1 MGQDDIPEAMSWRS
15 FALLVGSSLAVGGA
29 TYLIYSRA
37 KKRFAEAECKGAS
50 LTSKKGTASS
60 ADPSSPSSSS
70 LSSSSSVVTSKPST
84 DRRAKKILVLGLK
97 GAGKSSLLQCLTRGG
112 VENRPAPTAGFNVVQ
127 CRIPAYAEGDA
138 ETQRDAPS
146 SSSSSSSAP
155 HDFLDLDLWEIGG
168 DDAFRKFWS
177 NFLSETD
184 CLLFLIDPGADA
196 RIFGEAAEE
205 LARAAGDYRMG
216 AVPIVVLATHQDR
229 RPSQIEPKE
238 FRRLLVEVGISPQIL
253 ARIYCVATPPPA
265 PTATSMAET
274 TRGGDVREFS
284 YAGISGVEELKILLS
299 KIL

>member
-1 MGQDDIPEAMSWRS
+1 MGQDVIPEAMSWRS

-29 TYLIYSRA
+29 TYFIYSRA
-37 KKRFAEAECKGAS
+37 KKKFAGTECKSAS
-50 LTSKKGTASS
+50 LTSKKGSASS
-60 ADPSSPSSSS
+60 SDRSSSSTSSPSSSS
-70 LSSSSSVVTSKPST
+70 HSAVTSKPST
-84 DRRAKKILVLGLK
+84 DRQAKKILVLGLK

-112 VENRPAPTAGFNVVQ
+112 VEHRPAPTAGFNVVQ
-127 CRIPAYAEGDA
+127 CRIPAYAESDA
-138 ETQRDAPS
+138 ERQRDTPVS
-146 SSSSSSSAP
+146 PSSSSAP
-155 HDFLDLDLWEIGG
+155 LFLDLDLWEIGG

-238 FRRLLVEVGISPQIL
+238 LRRLLVEVGISPQIL
-253 ARIYCVATPPPA
+253 ARIYSVATPPP
-265 PTATSMAET
+265 PTAPSMVEMT
-274 TRGGDVREFS
+274 PRRDDIRELS
-284 YAGISGVEELKILLS
+284 YSGTSGVEELKVLLS